1 MVGCSLHPGSASHY
15 CWWCYYQMYRQSAPP
30 KEEKEMETRQMPPG
44 TKDRHR
50 GCAVLLL
57 TLHTDGQNSAPNKE
71 VDGTLAWSPG
81 TWGTLYHNCPVSVGT
96 RAIRHW
102 GLSSIT
108 SPTSEP
114 YSPSEWVQ
122 GEQGQGVGRAPLH
135 GWGSHLEN
143 QENQTGRGRQKWDQT
158 GTRVPLRPFP
168 TPKSMEI
175 TWKKIYTMSIQYIQA
190 TEAQSTPPLISLV
203 FSTSEGKIRSDQ
215 TKGRLV
221 SFPTLDER
229 AQDKGK
235 SLKCLAHMTFK

>member
-1 MVGCSLHPGSASHY
+1 MVGCLLHPGSASHY

-71 VDGTLAWSPG
+71 VDGRLAWSPG

-175 TWKKIYTMSIQYIQA
+175 TWKKNILWVFSIYKPQRHRV
-190 TEAQSTPPLISLV
+190 PPLNIISLLN
-203 FSTSEGKIRSDQ
+203 FRGKDQKWPDKRKTRKLSHARRKSTR
-215 TKGRLV
+215 
-221 SFPTLDER
+221 
-229 AQDKGK
+229 
-235 SLKCLAHMTFK
+235 